1 MAQLLN
7 RLRAEERIAGVEF
20 WHSPERCGWLMKQG
34 TGRRDKS
41 AAESE
46 RRFALNEVL
55 DFGASDA
62 TSRGNGDGGFGLP
75 RPWRSSSRPRMRG
88 PRARRSLRARGLR
101 VLTTSLSLSA
111 FFLSGEYI
119 KTWRRR
125 WFILKQGK
133 IFWFKTEEVGPVSWD
148 QRPPS
153 LVARL
158 VPLCSRFPRSQTS
171 IPRGVVDISRC
182 LSIKGAEDVIN
193 KAHAFELSTNTET
206 MFFIADSDK
215 EKEEWISSV
224 GRAIVRQ
231 SKR

>member
-101 VLTTSLSLSA
+101 VLTTSLSLGLLSFRGIHQDVEAQVVHTQAREDILVQDRGSWAGKLGSA
-111 FFLSGEYI
+111 APLPRCSSRSTLLTVPTLSDFHSQ
-119 KTWRRR
+119 RRR
-125 WFILKQGK
+125 RHQQVLVHQGRGGRHKQG
-133 IFWFKTEEVGPVSWD
+133 
-148 QRPPS
+148 
-153 LVARL
+153 ARL
-158 VPLCSRFPRSQTS
+158 
-171 IPRGVVDISRC
+171 
-182 LSIKGAEDVIN
+182 
-193 KAHAFELSTNTET
+193 
-206 MFFIADSDK
+206 
-215 EKEEWISSV
+215 
-224 GRAIVRQ
+224 
-231 SKR
+231 

>member
-1 MAQLLN
+1 MGRRGTLRGALVDREGGQKRRQGIMAQLLN

-20 WHSPERCGWLMKQG
+20 WHSPERCGWLMKQ
-34 TGRRDKS
+34 
-41 AAESE
+41 
-46 RRFALNEVL
+46 
-55 DFGASDA
+55 
-62 TSRGNGDGGFGLP
+62 
-75 RPWRSSSRPRMRG
+75 
-88 PRARRSLRARGLR
+88 
-101 VLTTSLSLSA
+101 
-111 FFLSGEYI
+111 GEYI

-231 SKR
+231 SKIMTDDYGSY

>member
-1 MAQLLN
+1 MGRRGTLRGALVDREGGQKRRQGIMAQLLN

-34 TGRRDKS
+34 
-41 AAESE
+41 
-46 RRFALNEVL
+46 
-55 DFGASDA
+55 
-62 TSRGNGDGGFGLP
+62 
-75 RPWRSSSRPRMRG
+75 
-88 PRARRSLRARGLR
+88 
-101 VLTTSLSLSA
+101 
-111 FFLSGEYI
+111 EYI

-133 IFWFKTEEVGPVSWD
+133 IFWFKTDSVGP
-148 QRPPS
+148 
-153 LVARL
+153 
-158 VPLCSRFPRSQTS
+158 TS
-171 IPRGVVDISRC
+171 IPRGVIDIHRC

-193 KAHAFELSTNTET
+193 KAHAFELSTFSET

-231 SKR
+231 SKSMTDDYGSY